1 MKSILMV
8 GQSNMAGRGFL
19 TAVPPILN
27 DHLRML
33 RNGRWQQLAEPVNV
47 DREVA
52 GVGLAPAF
60 AQAWSADHPDE
71 TLGLIPC
78 AEGGS
83 ALAEWAPDAPL
94 MRHAISEAHFAQET
108 SEIIAILWHQGEND
122 SLDHHYRTYQ
132 NQLTHTLTHL
142 RTALNLPAVPI
153 ILGGLPAF
161 LGQHGF
167 GLSATE
173 APQIDALIRQT
184 AAELPQAYFVTA
196 ADLTANPDGIHLNA
210 PSQRRFGVRYYQAF
224 HQRSDVL
231 APLADEAQ
239 RVAALTAHPLTAAE
253 TLYLQSKRF
262 ALGQTTF
269 DEFMAA
275 VQASR
280 SGEANA

>member
-1 MKSILMV
+1 MQSILMV

-52 GVGLAPAF
+52 GVGPAPAF
-60 AQAWSADHPDE
+60 AQAWSADHPAD

-83 ALAEWAPDAPL
+83 ALADWAPDAPL
-94 MRHAISEAHFAQET
+94 MRHAISEARFAQET
-108 SEIIAILWHQGEND
+108 SEIVAILWHQGESD
-122 SLDHHYRTYQ
+122 SLNLHYRTYRD
-132 NQLTHTLTHL
+132 QLRQTLTHL
-142 RTALNLPAVPI
+142 RTALNLPTVPL

-173 APQIDALIRQT
+173 APQIDALIHQT
-184 AAELPQAYFVTA
+184 ASDLPHTYFVTA
-196 ADLTANPDGIHLNA
+196 ADLTANPDGIHLDA

-224 HQRSDVL
+224 RQRADVL
-231 APLADEAQ
+231 APLPDEPQ
-239 RVAALTAHPLTAAE
+239 RVAQLTAHPLTPAE

-269 DEFMAA
+269 TEFMAA
-275 VQASR
+275 VRASQTQ
-280 SGEANA
+280 GADA